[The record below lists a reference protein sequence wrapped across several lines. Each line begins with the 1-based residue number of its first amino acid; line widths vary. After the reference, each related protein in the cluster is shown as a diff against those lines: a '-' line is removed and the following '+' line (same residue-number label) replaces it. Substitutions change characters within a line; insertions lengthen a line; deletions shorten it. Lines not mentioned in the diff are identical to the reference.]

1 MTQIADLLAE
11 SITPGGTRP
20 LEFRQMLEVLEAGQA
35 AGLALF
41 TVDVTTVGGVRPLPE
56 WMFRLTDEE
65 VEAVPI
71 DQIVPMAL
79 EFYGQHDKDA
89 ELTGAWFEVYFEKL
103 D

>member
-1 MTQIADLLAE
+1 MADLLAE
-11 SITPGGTRP
+11 AITPGGTRP
-20 LEFRQMLEVLEAGQA
+20 LTFQPMLEVLQAGHA

-41 TVDVTTVGGVRPLPE
+41 TVDVTTAGGARPLPE

-65 VEAVPI
+65 FETVPV

-79 EFYGQHDKDA
+79 EFYRKFASDP
-89 ELTGAWFEVYFEKL
+89 ELTGAWFEIFFDEI

>member
-1 MTQIADLLAE
+1 MMQIVDLLAE
-11 SITPGGTRP
+11 SITAGGTRP
-20 LEFRQMLEVLEAGQA
+20 LEFRRMLEVLEAGHA

-41 TVDVTTVGGVRPLPE
+41 TIDVTTVGGVRPLPE

-65 VEAVPI
+65 VETVPI

-79 EFYGQHDKDA
+79 EFYRQHERDT
-89 ELTGAWFEVYFEKL
+89 ELTGAWFEVFFEKL